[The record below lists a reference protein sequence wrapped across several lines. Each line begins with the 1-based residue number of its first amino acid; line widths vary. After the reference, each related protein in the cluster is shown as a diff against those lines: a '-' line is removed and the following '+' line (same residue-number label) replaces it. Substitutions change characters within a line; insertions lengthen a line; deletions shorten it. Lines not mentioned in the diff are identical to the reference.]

1 MRVLYLHWIVPLVV
15 SSGVSPAELAQR
27 LSDPEFIA
35 SSTSWTELGGPTSL
49 RLALLHHDEEAV
61 AATAMLAG
69 ELAMRGVSVDI
80 FGTDFPKLCELIIR
94 KLLTAGPSVFDHEL
108 FQDLRDEGLTVLEEF
123 SNPATVLVYTPFAN
137 LHSVCLDLP
146 LNIKSGNLIERII
159 RSMAK
164 GSLDEFFSS
173 SNRYLPKM
181 HASDSM
187 SSSLM
192 KLLTVDP
199 KFALVGFDV
208 EYEDSTATGVA
219 VARDWLGKLFMDIL
233 REYFAF
239 DQGGEYL
246 LIQGLVGMDNWDSP
260 KHTSELRAIGR
271 AFALAL
277 LMSLPVGAQFND
289 QILRAFVGDEHGEDE
304 PELYAVV
311 YGFREIISR
320 NWLHG
325 LFSSYELGRL
335 FLGRRTVSAE
345 EVVRDLVFSP
355 PVPLPHSRWLV
366 DFLLEDD
373 ERPMRFVQFVTG
385 YARLPVG
392 GLESLAYPLYVE
404 FIPFDPTRPMPTA
417 KMCSHTLYVPR
428 YETEEILKLY
438 MHEALAQDE
447 IAEE

>member
-1 MRVLYLHWIVPLVV
+1 MIYLYIPFVV
-15 SSGVSPAELAQR
+15 SSSVTPTELAER
-27 LSDPEFIA
+27 LSDREFIA
-35 SSTSWTELGGPTSL
+35 SNKSWTELGGPTSL
-49 RLALLHHDEEAV
+49 RVALLHHDEEAV
-61 AATAMLAG
+61 AAAAMLAG
-69 ELAMRGVSVDI
+69 ELAMRDVSVDE
-80 FGTDFPKLCELIIR
+80 FGTDFPKLCELITR
-94 KLLTAGPSVFDHEL
+94 KLLTAGPSVFDHEI
-108 FQDLRDEGLTVLEEF
+108 FQDLRDEGLTSTVFEEF
-123 SNPATVLVYTPFAN
+123 SNPATVLAYTPFAN
-137 LHSVCLDLP
+137 LHLVCLDLP
-146 LNIKSGNLIERII
+146 LNIKSGILIERII
-159 RSMAK
+159 RSMPGGA
-164 GSLDEFFSS
+164 SDEFFRS
-173 SNRYLPKM
+173 SNRYVPKM

-187 SSSLM
+187 SLSLM

-219 VARDWLGKLFMDIL
+219 VARDWLGKLFVHIL
-233 REYFAF
+233 REYFAS

-260 KHTSELRAIGR
+260 KHMSELRAIGR

-277 LMSLPVGAQFND
+277 LMSLPVGVQFND

-320 NWLHG
+320 NWLRG
-325 LFSSYELGRL
+325 IFSSYELGRL

-345 EVVRDLVFSP
+345 EVVRDLVFTP

-366 DFLLEDD
+366 DFLLEDH
-373 ERPMRFVQFVTG
+373 ERPMQFVRFVTG

-392 GLESLAYPLYVE
+392 GLESLAYPLYVD
-404 FIPFDPTRPMPTA
+404 FIPFDPNRSMPTA

-428 YETEEILKLY
+428 YETEEILRMY
-438 MHEALAQDE
+438 MHEALAQDG